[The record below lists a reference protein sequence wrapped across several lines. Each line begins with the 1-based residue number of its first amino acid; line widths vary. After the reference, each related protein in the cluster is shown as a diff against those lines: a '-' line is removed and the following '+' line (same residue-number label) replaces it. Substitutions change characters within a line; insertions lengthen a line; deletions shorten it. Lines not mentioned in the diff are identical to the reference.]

1 MIGAHMSSAWWDRI
15 PAHSSPDELVPVDS
29 DAKPNRALTPIILGG
44 LVAGVCGLAYALT
57 FYGLQ
62 GVKPARILQSIAS
75 GILGIDSYRS
85 GWSSATLGFALH
97 FLIAFGAASL
107 YYLASRKMTVLISR
121 APLFGALYGAAI
133 FFFLRKV
140 VLPLLAA
147 PPLPW
152 TEIAAGMDLAVHI
165 LFIGL
170 PIALLVRRYG
180 AKVEPPPLITA

>member
-1 MIGAHMSSAWWDRI
+1 MNA
-15 PAHSSPDELVPVDS
+15 
-29 DAKPNRALTPIILGG
+29 DAKTNRALTPILLGG
-44 LVAGVCGLAYALT
+44 LVAGTCDLVYAVS

-62 GVKPARILQSIAS
+62 GVPPARILQSVAS
-75 GILGIDSYRS
+75 GLLGIDSYRG
-85 GWSSATLGFALH
+85 GWASAVLGLALH
-97 FLIAFGAASL
+97 FLIAFGAAAF

-140 VLPLLAA
+140 VLPLSAA
-147 PPLPW
+147 PPFQW
-152 TEIAAGMDLAVHI
+152 TALAAGTDLAVHI

-180 AKVEPPPLITA
+180 AKVEQPPLGSRL